1 MSLSGGSWEREGPG
15 GGRDG
20 VIALRT
26 IREIAFSD
34 CARPRQSPVSLS
46 PCGTVWRRRRAAT
59 NSGALGLPTPPPD
72 IGYPHSKPH
81 SAPHRHHQKM
91 GMPTVEAKINNI
103 EKARKMW
110 HRQGT

>member
-20 VIALRT
+20 VIAFRT

-46 PCGTVWRRRRAAT
+46 LSPSLSLSHSVCGLCVVSEVPQKRAGVPPG
-59 NSGALGLPTPPPD
+59 SPTPPLE
-72 IGYPHSKPH
+72 SL
-81 SAPHRHHQKM
+81 
-91 GMPTVEAKINNI
+91 
-103 EKARKMW
+103 
-110 HRQGT
+110 